1 MIKITFLGTSSML
14 PTKER
19 NHSSILLQYE
29 KEGILID
36 CGEGTQRQLRIAKIS
51 PCKITKL
58 LITHFHGDHVLGI
71 PGLLQ
76 SLVANAY
83 QKTIEIY
90 GPVGTKKYIHNMMKG
105 IIFQGYKRLK
115 FKITELSS
123 SKIFYKD
130 KKFLLKCAKA
140 NHTVPTIMYSFS
152 EKDKLKINI
161 DYLKKFGLKTHPLIG
176 KLQQGKDIVYKGKKI
191 SAKKATITK
200 PGKKIT
206 IIMDTATSPNLPK
219 FAKDSDILICESTWS
234 SHMHH
239 LTQKRKHLTSK
250 QAAEIAKKAKAKK
263 LILTHFSQRYKDLE
277 ELLKEAKTI
286 FKNTELSKDFL
297 SIEP

>member
-1 MIKITFLGTSSML
+1 M
-14 PTKER
+14 
-19 NHSSILLQYE
+19 
-29 KEGILID
+29 ID
-36 CGEGTQRQLRIAKIS
+36 CGEGTQRQLRFAKIS

-76 SLVANAY
+76 SLVANNY
-83 QKTIEIY
+83 QKTIQIY
-90 GPVGTKKYIHNMMKG
+90 GPVGTKKHIHDMMKG

-123 SKIFYKD
+123 SKVFYKD
-130 KKFLLKCAKA
+130 KNFSLKCAKA
-140 NHTVPTIMYSFS
+140 NHTVPTLIYSFS
-152 EKDKLKINI
+152 ENNKLKINI

-176 KLQQGKDIVYKGKKI
+176 KLQQGKDIIYKGKKI
-191 SAKKATITK
+191 SSKKATIIK

-206 IIMDTATSPNLPK
+206 VIMDTAPSPNLTK
-219 FAKDSDILICESTWS
+219 FAQNSDIFICESTWS
-234 SHMHH
+234 THMHH

-250 QAAEIAKKAKAKK
+250 HAAEIAKKAKVKK

-286 FKNTELSKDFL
+286 FKNTELSKDFMK
-297 SIEP
+297 IEI